1 MKFLFDLFPIIL
13 FFAVYKFFGVFAA
26 TAAAIGATVLQ
37 IIWVWFRHR
46 KVDTMLWVSFGIIGV
61 LGGATLYFQDETF
74 IKWKPTALYWLF
86 GITLIVS
93 ALVFKKNILRS
104 LMAEQIS
111 LPDVIWARLNFSW
124 AVFFSLLGCI
134 NLFVAYT
141 YSTDTWVNFKLF
153 GTMGLMLV
161 FVLAQGLLISKYV
174 DVDVSVNVEEKK
186 E

>member
-1 MKFLFDLFPIIL
+1 MKILFDLFPIIL
-13 FFAVYKFFGVFAA
+13 FFAAYKFFGVFAA

-46 KVDTMLWVSFGIIGV
+46 KVDNMLWVSFAIIVV
-61 LGGATLYFQDETF
+61 LGGATLYFQNETF

-93 ALVFKKNILRS
+93 ALLFKKNLIRS
-104 LMAEQIS
+104 MMAEQIT
-111 LPDVIWARLNFSW
+111 LPDPVWERLNFSW
-124 AVFFSLLGCI
+124 AAFFILLGCA

-161 FVLAQGLLISKYV
+161 FMLVQGLLISKYI
-174 DVDVSVNVEEKK
+174 DVEEKK